1 MAQPL
6 RLAVCLFSGVTAL
19 DYQGPIELLKF
30 VSPKYL
36 SSSRSVMFPIPPA
49 YSIDVTYLSHNL
61 EPIEPAAGPLI
72 LPDASYDTTGSK
84 TQYDIILVPGG
95 AHAAL
100 QNVADPIVLFL
111 KGQAPGAKYIMSVCT
126 GSWFLAKAG
135 ILNGKKA
142 TTNKAAFTLIMEDTS
157 DLPITWIKKARWTVD
172 DNNRLWTSSGVT
184 AGQDMANG
192 FLQHLIG
199 EPNAEVIRHRV
210 EMSTRTEGED
220 EFAEHFGLLKD

>member
-30 VSPKYL
+30 ISPKYL
-36 SSSRSVMFPIPPA
+36 SSSRSVTYPNPPA

-61 EPIEPAAGPLI
+61 EPIEPAGGPLI
-72 LPDASYDTTGSK
+72 LPDTSYDTIGST

-95 AHAAL
+95 TKWIPSALLRFISSKSTRGAGAHATL
-100 QNVADPIVLFL
+100 QNAADPIVLFL
-111 KGQAPGAKYIMSVCT
+111 KGQEPGAKYIMSVCT

-142 TTNKAAFTLIMEDTS
+142 TTNKAAFTLIM
-157 DLPITWIKKARWTVD
+157 
-172 DNNRLWTSSGVT
+172 VT
-184 AGQDMANG
+184 
-192 FLQHLIG
+192 I
-199 EPNAEVIRHRV
+199 
-210 EMSTRTEGED
+210 STC
-220 EFAEHFGLLKD
+220 ASVMV